1 VSTELGFDSYAEGA
15 KPCASAPW
23 RLAAADITAAYDA
36 HMPSPE
42 PKVALQVLMQSQDA
56 IRVTPFKEGSALE
69 STVKS
74 SRICPFHSGLV
85 ADRSREVLALLARAN
100 AGETELLP
108 QLVAAGRSIWVD
120 LLPAF
125 LKQRLEEAAVRNLV
139 LHLDRQLLGIPWEL
153 LHDGEEFLGRR
164 FRIGR
169 LVSLEG
175 EASRPLQ
182 RILRAPLSMLIVAD
196 AGGDLPAARR
206 EASELA
212 DALDGVSPFGRVT
225 VLSGD
230 VNLRTFRDEFG
241 RADVLHWA
249 GHAHAGRGAHDG
261 LALHDGVFTAAMADQ
276 VRGRVDFPGLVF
288 LNGCGSHDG
297 TARLAGGAEV
307 DGLSGLAGALLLGG
321 TRHVVGTLWDVRDE
335 VARHFAL
342 AAYRELQ
349 RSGTIG
355 GALAAAREALVARW
369 GEDSLLWASHVLYGD
384 PTWRPE
390 QPVNAELEDFSV
402 LDGLEQKYRRDL
414 LSTDAEQR
422 LMAAAMLL
430 RLGDHSA
437 VPALGRDL
445 EHLLGWLSPDA
456 TQLQRRRAALVVQS
470 LATAAGLSPGGPP
483 DELPDE
489 EAVRALYER
498 LAERP
503 EHSA

>member
-1 VSTELGFDSYAEGA
+1 
-15 KPCASAPW
+15 
-23 RLAAADITAAYDA
+23 
-36 HMPSPE
+36 MPSPE

-56 IRVTPFKEGSALE
+56 IRVTPFREGSALE
-69 STVKS
+69 STVKA
-74 SRICPFHSGLV
+74 SRTCPFHSGLV

-100 AGETELLP
+100 AGETGLLP
-108 QLVAAGRSIWVD
+108 QLVAAGRGIWVD

-125 LKQRLEEAAVRNLV
+125 LKERLEEARAANLV

-153 LHDGEEFLGRR
+153 LHDGEQFLGRR

-175 EASRPLQ
+175 EGARPLQ

-206 EASELA
+206 EARELA
-212 DALDGVSPFGRVT
+212 DALDGVPPFGRVT

-230 VNLRTFRDEFG
+230 VGLRTFRDEFG

-249 GHAHAGRGAHDG
+249 GHAHAGRGHPQEG

-288 LNGCGSHDG
+288 LNGCGSHDV
-297 TARLAGGAEV
+297 TARLAGGAGLAGA

-342 AAYRELQ
+342 ATYGELQ
-349 RSGTIG
+349 RGGTIG
-355 GALAAAREALVARW
+355 ASLGAARAALVERW
-369 GEDSLLWASHVLYGD
+369 GDDSLLWASHVLYGD

-414 LSTDAEQR
+414 LSADADQR

-430 RLGDHSA
+430 RLGDRSA

-445 EHLLGWLSPDA
+445 EHLLAWLSPNA
-456 TQLQRRRAALVVQS
+456 TQQQRRRAGLVVQS
-470 LATAAGLSPGGPP
+470 LASAAGLSPAGPP
-483 DELPDE
+483 DELPDAA
-489 EAVRALYER
+489 AVQALYGR
-498 LAERP
+498 LAEDRP
-503 EHSA
+503 

>member
-1 VSTELGFDSYAEGA
+1 
-15 KPCASAPW
+15 
-23 RLAAADITAAYDA
+23 
-36 HMPSPE
+36 MPSVE

-56 IRVTPFKEGSALE
+56 IRVTPFREGSALE
-69 STVKS
+69 STVKA

-125 LKQRLEEAAVRNLV
+125 LKQRLEEARVRNLV

-175 EASRPLQ
+175 EAARPLQ

-212 DALDGVSPFGRVT
+212 DALDGVAPFGRVT

-249 GHAHAGRGAHDG
+249 GHAHAGRGTHDG
-261 LALHDGVFTAAMADQ
+261 LALHDGVFSAAMADQ

-349 RSGTIG
+349 RGGTIG

-369 GEDSLLWASHVLYGD
+369 GEASLLWASHVLYGD

-414 LSTDAEQR
+414 LSTDAEER

-430 RLGDHSA
+430 RLGDRSA

-445 EHLLGWLSPDA
+445 GHLLGWLSPDA

-489 EAVRALYER
+489 EAVRALYDR

>member
-1 VSTELGFDSYAEGA
+1 AHSGSGPGD
-15 KPCASAPW
+15 
-23 RLAAADITAAYDA
+23 AAD
-36 HMPSPE
+36 
-42 PKVALQVLMQSQDA
+42 
-56 IRVTPFKEGSALE
+56 
-69 STVKS
+69 
-74 SRICPFHSGLV
+74 GL
-85 ADRSREVLALLARAN
+85 R
-100 AGETELLP
+100 
-108 QLVAAGRSIWVD
+108 
-120 LLPAF
+120 
-125 LKQRLEEAAVRNLV
+125 
-139 LHLDRQLLGIPWEL
+139 
-153 LHDGEEFLGRR
+153 LHDG
-164 FRIGR
+164 
-169 LVSLEG
+169 
-175 EASRPLQ
+175 
-182 RILRAPLSMLIVAD
+182 
-196 AGGDLPAARR
+196 
-206 EASELA
+206 
-212 DALDGVSPFGRVT
+212 T
-225 VLSGD
+225 
-230 VNLRTFRDEFG
+230 
-241 RADVLHWA
+241 
-249 GHAHAGRGAHDG
+249 
-261 LALHDGVFTAAMADQ
+261 FTAAMADQ

-355 GALAAAREALVARW
+355 AALAAARAALVARW

-402 LDGLEQKYRRDL
+402 LDGLEKKYRRDL

-445 EHLLGWLSPDA
+445 QHLLGWLSPDA